1 MKWSAKPATQLYF
14 FVVNRTARSPVCPQ
28 PQQQE
33 HFSAH
38 LYHSPFYLVPPDLHQ
53 VNQNQKY
60 ALGTEQHS
68 VNERPHPPDERHR
81 WGTGGDGAT
90 AEASRTCRST
100 RTEQRGHRSA
110 PNLTPQTTVRP
121 SCRAG
126 ERGTVLGCAPCQAE
140 GLPNAHHG
148 RTFPISYLPIHR
160 LPVSCSYTSMAQS
173 SSGLRQGWKIKTTS
187 RPHKMTMTHFTS
199 IPITMH
205 TSIPRE
211 SKGIY
216 FRLFPVAYKSV
227 ILSDEISNPFS
238 HQIMYLYLI
247 QNLQKYFS
255 GRHLFISSSSMTFNK
270 SWFSLEGHFVVSIVT
285 HSSVFE
291 KTRSTTG
298 DTSHL

>member
-14 FVVNRTARSPVCPQ
+14 FMVNRTARSPVCPQ

-68 VNERPHPPDERHR
+68 VNERSHPPDEWHR

-90 AEASRTCRST
+90 AEVSRTCRST
-100 RTEQRGHRSA
+100 RTEQR
-110 PNLTPQTTVRP
+110 
-121 SCRAG
+121 
-126 ERGTVLGCAPCQAE
+126 
-140 GLPNAHHG
+140 
-148 RTFPISYLPIHR
+148 YLPIH
-160 LPVSCSYTSMAQS
+160 LLSVSCSYTSMAQS
-173 SSGLRQGWKIKTTS
+173 YSGLRQGWKIKTTS

-216 FRLFPVAYKSV
+216 FHLFPAAYKSV
-227 ILSDEISNPFS
+227 ILSDEISNLFS

-285 HSSVFE
+285 HSGVFE
-291 KTRSTTG
+291 KARSTTG